1 MCLSQ
6 PNREISYIITTQSTA
21 FHFNPPQNM
30 IIWDS
35 GQRINFWFNPS
46 FSQTNIVMLIKFPS
60 ETMPQNKTIYI
71 PKGSDVFMIVA
82 RNIFDALILKRN
94 LVLCATSNRKQQT
107 VEHI

>member
-1 MCLSQ
+1 
-6 PNREISYIITTQSTA
+6 
-21 FHFNPPQNM
+21 
-30 IIWDS
+30 
-35 GQRINFWFNPS
+35 
-46 FSQTNIVMLIKFPS
+46 MLIKFPS

-82 RNIFDALILKRN
+82 RNIFDALILKLN